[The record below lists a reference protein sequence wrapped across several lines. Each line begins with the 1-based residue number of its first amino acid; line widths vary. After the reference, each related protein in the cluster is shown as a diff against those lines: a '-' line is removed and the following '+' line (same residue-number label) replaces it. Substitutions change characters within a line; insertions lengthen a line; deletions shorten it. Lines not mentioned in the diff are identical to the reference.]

1 MNIIK
6 KCFGKLQYKFFFM
19 FVLLSLIPIAALTVF
34 TVDIYKA
41 NIKTQ
46 TESNAVFQLRV
57 LDGTIYE
64 KVKNIQRFSD
74 LVKLNL
80 VISRSLGSPV
90 KDYIT
95 LDSAMKSTASSC
107 EGIKGV
113 IFFFPDGETYMHNI
127 DDSFIDTV
135 RLRVLFN
142 SSAVTSGALTWYDL
156 SAHSEKTG
164 ISDKLM
170 VAGTAYEYTD
180 SAGNTMTADMYILA
194 DKSLFGDVLTN
205 FGGNHVG
212 IVNKNGGIIIS
223 DDDEF
228 FNQLLK
234 SNIETADKIYN
245 TDEAVFEW
253 RNGKNNTVSV
263 YTSKLTGFKYINAS
277 EVESFYKPV
286 KTVTKTAVIIAVVL
300 LALFLLLYIFIVKK
314 ITTSITKISDT
325 MKNFDESSLTY
336 RFPVESNDEVGD
348 IAFGFNKMMDSL
360 NEMIDEINKRKD
372 MQKDTEIKALSY
384 QINPHFLYNA
394 VGSIRIEAMNN
405 NDMRVAESLMN
416 LSKIFTISREVILWY
431 LERKAFSAFF
441 TSVSS
446 FVIYEQ
452 CFITVTLNIF
462 DYLFSVTMNILGFIL
477 TMKTGL
483 FFYQHFD
490 MYFKSIFV
498 FIDFF

>member
-1 MNIIK
+1 
-6 KCFGKLQYKFFFM
+6 
-19 FVLLSLIPIAALTVF
+19 
-34 TVDIYKA
+34 
-41 NIKTQ
+41 
-46 TESNAVFQLRV
+46 
-57 LDGTIYE
+57 
-64 KVKNIQRFSD
+64 
-74 LVKLNL
+74 
-80 VISRSLGSPV
+80 
-90 KDYIT
+90 
-95 LDSAMKSTASSC
+95 
-107 EGIKGV
+107 
-113 IFFFPDGETYMHNI
+113 MHNI

-300 LALFLLLYIFIVKK
+300 LALFLLLYMFIVKK

-384 QINPHFLYNA
+384 QINPHFLH
-394 VGSIRIEAMNN
+394 R
-405 NDMRVAESLMN
+405 
-416 LSKIFTISREVILWY
+416 Y
-431 LERKAFSAFF
+431 LRLLYMS
-441 TSVSS
+441 SV
-446 FVIYEQ
+446 
-452 CFITVTLNIF
+452 L
-462 DYLFSVTMNILGFIL
+462 LP
-477 TMKTGL
+477 
-483 FFYQHFD
+483 
-490 MYFKSIFV
+490 
-498 FIDFF
+498 